1 MSLIHRHYKYDTS
14 FRVND
19 SIASVHNKPPLT
31 VSTSPRNLQSELSV
45 SARNLVSINSLPDQ
59 LSAYYL
65 KEIKSAQNFYGSQS
79 LLSSFSLKQKPTAEL
94 SISELYHPD
103 KPSGEFP
110 KFIPFLSQ
118 RRINLPGAKLSL
130 IHNPEHGP
138 AVVETEP
145 GDHSGLELES
155 SVHEARSPR
164 TMNTKSVRKPKLDSY
179 LDMLHKTDHSS
190 LERRWKQ
197 KLRGTVDLNNQKNQ
211 MNKDQ
216 TSLDFNAQYIKSLFP
231 APPAKKTTDSL
242 NRLDFPAKDRLGI
255 ARFKESRKPSD
266 VIGSINLD
274 GIGVGGGTLG
284 ATSNEALPLPIQT
297 KKSIGVISTIFKFN
311 SNSNGNGNNN
321 MNNTNNTSNIN
332 NANIITHNNGI
343 LMKNKMRTSLT
354 YQEHQA
360 LFRDIA
366 FNLHEIYAH
375 NQNEQR
381 FLNILN
387 MLSDKNGNLVKLMH
401 AKSHKVYDY
410 DPVKLENKF
419 AMIEFVYENLTI
431 PQKLQKKKDG
441 IILCEPTM
449 LADLTV
455 FCQKLEDY
463 NVRKKR
469 EALKMVEYGLQETK
483 QKIEV
488 YREKKA
494 SEYAK
499 QGKIKKFME
508 NLKYDNPLKK
518 PKPEGHAIDL
528 DPKTVIE
535 KYQRNI
541 LDYKHLRR
549 PNLEYAVFI
558 NGIYNEWANQ
568 G

>member
-1 MSLIHRHYKYDTS
+1 
-14 FRVND
+14 
-19 SIASVHNKPPLT
+19 
-31 VSTSPRNLQSELSV
+31 
-45 SARNLVSINSLPDQ
+45 
-59 LSAYYL
+59 
-65 KEIKSAQNFYGSQS
+65 
-79 LLSSFSLKQKPTAEL
+79 
-94 SISELYHPD
+94 
-103 KPSGEFP
+103 
-110 KFIPFLSQ
+110 
-118 RRINLPGAKLSL
+118 
-130 IHNPEHGP
+130 
-138 AVVETEP
+138 
-145 GDHSGLELES
+145 
-155 SVHEARSPR
+155 
-164 TMNTKSVRKPKLDSY
+164 
-179 LDMLHKTDHSS
+179 MLHSTDHSS
-190 LERRWKQ
+190 LEKRWKQ
-197 KLRGTVDLNNQKNQ
+197 KLRGTIDLSSQKNQ

-216 TSLDFNAQYIKSLFP
+216 TSLDFNAQFIKSLFP
-231 APPAKKTTDSL
+231 APPTKKTTDSL
-242 NRLDFPAKDRLGI
+242 NRLDFPTKDRLGI

-274 GIGVGGGTLG
+274 NIGGGVGTLG
-284 ATSNEALPLPIQT
+284 ATSNEALPIPLQT
-297 KKSIGVISTIFKFN
+297 KKSLLATSTIMRFN
-311 SNSNGNGNNN
+311 SNSGKDNN
-321 MNNTNNTSNIN
+321 MNNTNNTNVPN
-332 NANIITHNNGI
+332 NTVNIITNNNPNNNGGI
-343 LMKNKMRTSLT
+343 LMKNKIRVSPT

-366 FNLHEIYAH
+366 FNLHEIYVH

-387 MLSDKNGNLVKLMH
+387 MLSDRNGNLVKLVH

-410 DPVKLENKF
+410 DPAKLENKF

-431 PQKLQKKKDG
+431 PQKLQKKKEG

-449 LADLTV
+449 LGDLTV

-508 NLKYDNPLKK
+508 NQKYDNPLKK
-518 PKPEGHAIDL
+518 PKPEGHVIDL
-528 DPKTVIE
+528 DPQTVIE

-541 LDYKHLRR
+541 MDYKHLRR